1 MLQSYVRARY
11 RGPPEPR
18 RTPHWLQHRFR
29 RHPGA
34 TQAGLELFSCA
45 SWPLDPPRYA
55 GRMPKV
61 RKKANSQSRSS
72 LVANV
77 ITKLYATS
85 DPRFSTGFKMST
97 NVGAGCGCHPTSE
110 QSSLFSSSL
119 STCLAR
125 PVGGFSGLSRVHY
138 VWEER
143 NGGTEA
149 NADLFLRCRTLLNA

>member
-1 MLQSYVRARY
+1 
-11 RGPPEPR
+11 
-18 RTPHWLQHRFR
+18 
-29 RHPGA
+29 
-34 TQAGLELFSCA
+34 
-45 SWPLDPPRYA
+45 
-55 GRMPKV
+55 MPKV

-149 NADLFLRCRTLLNA
+149 NADLFLRCRTLLNAGAAKDVAGRVVTLVTSVFENLFSGPPHGECPTPRCAKERWIFD

>member
-45 SWPLDPPRYA
+45 SWPLDPPEYS

-72 LVANV
+72 LSANV
-77 ITKLYATS
+77 ITKLYATL
-85 DPRFSTGFKMST
+85 DPRFSDGLHLST
-97 NVGAGCGCHPTSE
+97 NVAAGCSCHPTSAL
-110 QSSLFSSSL
+110 SCLL
-119 STCLAR
+119 STFLTNLSRQASCS
-125 PVGGFSGLSRVHY
+125 FSGFEIGLV
-138 VWEER
+138 
-143 NGGTEA
+143 
-149 NADLFLRCRTLLNA
+149 